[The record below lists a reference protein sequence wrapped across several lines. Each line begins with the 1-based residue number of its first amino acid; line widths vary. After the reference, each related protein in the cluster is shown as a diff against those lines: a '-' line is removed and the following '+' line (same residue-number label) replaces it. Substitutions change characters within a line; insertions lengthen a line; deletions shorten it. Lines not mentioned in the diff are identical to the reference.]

1 MRVRIIDSFAEA
13 GATAV
18 QRGCVMEVS
27 DLIAALWIRINR
39 AIAFPDP
46 NARPATIADERP
58 TRRPAALETPGARQK
73 ARR

>member
-1 MRVRIIDSFAEA
+1 MRVKITDSFCEA

-18 QRGCVMEVS
+18 QRGCVMEVPE
-27 DLIAALWIRINR
+27 LIAALWIRIHR
-39 AIAFPDP
+39 AVAFPDP

-58 TRRPAALETPGARQK
+58 TRRPAALEMPGARQK